1 MLNHYSSE
9 KCKPKPH
16 TCQEGYHPK
25 KPEVYN
31 KVQLVLVRIW
41 GNWDPYILLGKQ
53 NSPVMVENRKRFPK
67 NVKIELPYYL
77 GFFKLKFF

>member
-1 MLNHYSSE
+1 MNINLSEESIQIVNKVYGKMLNHYSSE
-9 KCKPKPH
+9 KCKPKPQ

-41 GNWDPYILLGKQ
+41 GNWDPYILLDYH
-53 NSPVMVENRKRFPK
+53 
-67 NVKIELPYYL
+67 II
-77 GFFKLKFF
+77 